1 MHEHL
6 KIAGGQTKSRKTKP
20 SGDRPLRIA
29 YVGQP
34 VVHKGWPVF
43 KELAIRFGRDPRYL
57 FYHVGK
63 GAEAGVPATFE
74 EAIVGPADLDAMV
87 RTLERLEIDIALLWS
102 LWPETFCIVAVE
114 ALRAGAALLTF
125 KDSGNVAAMVRKTGF
140 GEVLDSEEELTR
152 LFESGEVI
160 ELVRSRRPAGLS
172 AEFSNMTA
180 DFIRSARA

>member
-1 MHEHL
+1 
-6 KIAGGQTKSRKTKP
+6 
-20 SGDRPLRIA
+20 
-29 YVGQP
+29 
-34 VVHKGWPVF
+34 
-43 KELAIRFGRDPRYL
+43 
-57 FYHVGK
+57 
-63 GAEAGVPATFE
+63 
-74 EAIVGPADLDAMV
+74 
-87 RTLERLEIDIALLWS
+87 IDIALLWS

-125 KDSGNVAAMVRKTGF
+125 KDSGNVAAMVRRTGF

-152 LFESGEVI
+152 LFESGEAI